1 MAVRKVTVNLSDE
14 TIKDLKEVADK
25 RGISLTEVIR
35 RAIATEKFVQ
45 DEREEGGKILV
56 EKPGGRVREV
66 EFR

>member
-1 MAVRKVTVNLSDE
+1 MAVKKVTVNLSDE
-14 TIKDLKEVADK
+14 TIRDLQEVADK
-25 RGISLTEVIR
+25 RGITLTEAIR

-45 DEREEGGKILV
+45 DERDEGSKILV